1 MSRQELA
8 DAVNRYLADKQDPDG
23 PVTANHV
30 GKLEQGLYTW
40 PRALRRQAYRAVLGA
55 ASDAQLGFFNIRRRP
70 SAAEMIPAPGA
81 RPASPARPPNQL
93 PSQPEHPSAVG
104 GGPAAVCGS
113 IMTGS
118 PQWSLPVRSAAHLEE
133 LLAHLRDQWHALVKT
148 DNLLG
153 PRFALTGVLNQ
164 LLVVEALLTQVRV
177 QHRDAVLRLAAGYAE
192 SAAWLYED
200 SGDLARSGQ
209 WTDRA
214 MAWAYEADDH
224 VMVAWAMFR
233 RSQQAADGGRGDEV
247 VGLAR
252 AARRRE
258 HRLPEPMRAAIRVQ
272 EAYGH
277 AVNGEPAATHEL
289 LDQAHAWA
297 AQDTAGDARTGQG
310 SYCTSGYIELQRAS
324 CLLAL
329 KQPGPAVQLFQ
340 RALPTLPVVYQ
351 RDRAAALSRMAA
363 AFAAV
368 GHPEQAAATAAS
380 ALSTART
387 AGSRRVEAQIRHVAH
402 ILARHRH
409 LAPVD
414 ELLHDL
420 QRPES

>member
-1 MSRQELA
+1 LSQ
-8 DAVNRYLADKQDPDG
+8 
-23 PVTANHV
+23 V
-30 GKLEQGLYTW
+30 G
-40 PRALRRQAYRAVLGA
+40 
-55 ASDAQLGFFNIRRRP
+55 
-70 SAAEMIPAPGA
+70 
-81 RPASPARPPNQL
+81 
-93 PSQPEHPSAVG
+93 
-104 GGPAAVCGS
+104 
-113 IMTGS
+113 
-118 PQWSLPVRSAAHLEE
+118 
-133 LLAHLRDQWHALVKT
+133 
-148 DNLLG
+148 
-153 PRFALTGVLNQ
+153 
-164 LLVVEALLTQVRV
+164 V
-177 QHRDAVLRLAAGYAE
+177 QHRDPVLRLAARYAE

-200 SGDLARSGQ
+200 SGDLARSRQ

-258 HRLPEPMRAAIRVQ
+258 HRLPEPMRAAIRVH

-277 AVNGEPAATHEL
+277 AVNGEPTATHQL
-289 LDQAHAWA
+289 LDQAHIWA
-297 AQDTAGDARTGQG
+297 AQDTAGDARTGHG
-310 SYCTSGYIELQRAS
+310 SYCTSGYIELHRAS

-329 KQPGPAVQLFQ
+329 GQPGRAVQLFE

-368 GHPEQAAATAAS
+368 GQPEQAAATAAS

-387 AGSRRVEAQIRHVAH
+387 AGSRRVEAQIRQVAH
-402 ILARHRH
+402 TVARHRH
-409 LAPVD
+409 LPPVD